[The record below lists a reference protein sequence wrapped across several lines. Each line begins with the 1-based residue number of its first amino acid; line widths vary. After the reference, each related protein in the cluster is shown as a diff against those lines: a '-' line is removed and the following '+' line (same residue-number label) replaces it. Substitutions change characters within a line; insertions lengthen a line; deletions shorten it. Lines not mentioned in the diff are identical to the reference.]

1 MMGMCACEVID
12 LICSVSGV
20 VATIIIGI
28 WQCRQNAK
36 INKLSHD
43 QMETERQ
50 RHSEAVDAMVRK
62 FLSEYH
68 ETIGL
73 LPLCAIA
80 ASYNDAFPYSRK
92 MYFDFIL
99 LPMDVRTAIFS
110 RCGWKMCDI
119 RDDKFFQSCIARLE
133 MASKIFLSNSKFISI
148 FYDSGKHIEHAI
160 SDHKNLKTP
169 ANFDAIGNLVSDI
182 IQEAILSPESKPGD
196 VYSRIIEETHF
207 QTVPN
212 DEAIMIACCT
222 AISVAKHSG
231 LSLPEDDSATDFG
244 FPGAWSGESIET
256 MEDLFLLT
264 LFEIWQNLWDIED
277 RLLQKES
284 EEFYDHQ

>member
-1 MMGMCACEVID
+1 MG
-12 LICSVSGV
+12 SV
-20 VATIIIGI
+20 
-28 WQCRQNAK
+28 N
-36 INKLSHD
+36 
-43 QMETERQ
+43 
-50 RHSEAVDAMVRK
+50 
-62 FLSEYH
+62 
-68 ETIGL
+68 
-73 LPLCAIA
+73 
-80 ASYNDAFPYSRK
+80 
-92 MYFDFIL
+92 
-99 LPMDVRTAIFS
+99 
-110 RCGWKMCDI
+110 
-119 RDDKFFQSCIARLE
+119 
-133 MASKIFLSNSKFISI
+133 SI

-284 EEFYDHQ
+284 EEFYLCRRKTLCFSCRDIRRHPCSCANTRANIGLPPAGRMKIFSTQLHII